1 VTAAVTDAGGG
12 RRALALGSLA
22 LGGFAI
28 GCSEFVAMGVL
39 PQVAAELAPAGADT
53 AQDAVARVSMFVWGY
68 ALGVVLGAPV
78 LGSLSSRFRRGRFVT
93 MSLLAMAVLTLATSL
108 VPGFGAVVTFRILS
122 GIPHAAY
129 FGVAAIVAAGLLG
142 ERHAARGVAVVI
154 GGLTIANVLGVPAG
168 TWLGQAVGWRMGY
181 ALIAALFA
189 LAAVGAAL
197 ALWRAPERSV
207 AVTLR
212 SSLRALASG
221 ALWRTIAVY
230 ALVNAGL
237 FAVLTFAAPVVT
249 GFAAMPA
256 GLLPVVLAV
265 SGVGMTIGN
274 YAGAAVA
281 DRSRRAA
288 SLLTLG
294 SAALGFAIIGTA
306 GAWPPAVFLG
316 FAVSGFTLGCVT
328 PFIQVG
334 LMRAVPS
341 HPQLGS
347 SMNSLCA
354 NAGSVIGGI
363 VGSGAILLTGAP
375 GAPVLAGALL
385 TALGYAGAALLARRR
400 PVHSRE

>member
-1 VTAAVTDAGGG
+1 MTQAGGG
-12 RRALALGSLA
+12 RRALALGSLT

-39 PQVAAELAPAGADT
+39 PQVAAELAPAGT
-53 AQDAVARVSMFVWGY
+53 GTPQDAVARVSMFVWGY

-93 MSLLAMAVLTLATSL
+93 ASLLAMALLTLATSL
-108 VPGFGAVVTFRILS
+108 VPGFGPVVALRILS
-122 GIPHAAY
+122 GVPHAAY

-142 ERHAARGVAVVI
+142 TRHAARGVAVVI
-154 GGLTIANVLGVPAG
+154 GGLTIANVVGVPAG
-168 TWLGQAVGWRMGY
+168 TWLGQAVGWRVGY
-181 ALIAALFA
+181 ALIAAIFA
-189 LAAVGAAL
+189 LAAVGAAA
-197 ALWRAPERSV
+197 ALWRTPDRSA

-212 SSLRALASG
+212 SSLRALANG
-221 ALWRTIAVY
+221 PLWRTIAVY

-249 GFAAMPA
+249 GLAALPD
-256 GLLPVVLAV
+256 GVLPVVLAI
-265 SGVGMTIGN
+265 SGVGMTAGN

-294 SAALGFAIIGTA
+294 SAALGFALIGAA
-306 GAWPPAVFLG
+306 GWWPPAVFVG

-354 NAGSVIGGI
+354 NAGSVVGGI
-363 VGSGAILLTGAP
+363 VGSAAILWSGSP
-375 GAPVLAGALL
+375 GAPVIAGALL
-385 TALGYAGAALLARRR
+385 TALGYAGAAVLARTRR
-400 PVHSRE
+400 VHSGE